1 MRTRTTKS
9 RNYSKKVRKNA
20 KLKTQ
25 PQEFDDEP
33 VLTTYLAAFKL
44 NVANPTGWYEL
55 FIIRYYEHLQNIYNI
70 IWSDVYDKSG
80 DILLETQIKVAELT
94 VKDITTTRKRK
105 ESSENQKGK
114 GGNSTSPT
122 DTVESLF
129 DEIIPS
135 KKQTL
140 YSLTLYH
147 TTNTMLI
154 QGTIEIPYR

>member
-94 VKDITTTRKRK
+94 VKDITTTKKRK
-105 ESSENQKGK
+105 E
-114 GGNSTSPT
+114 
-122 DTVESLF
+122 
-129 DEIIPS
+129 
-135 KKQTL
+135 
-140 YSLTLYH
+140 
-147 TTNTMLI
+147 
-154 QGTIEIPYR
+154 